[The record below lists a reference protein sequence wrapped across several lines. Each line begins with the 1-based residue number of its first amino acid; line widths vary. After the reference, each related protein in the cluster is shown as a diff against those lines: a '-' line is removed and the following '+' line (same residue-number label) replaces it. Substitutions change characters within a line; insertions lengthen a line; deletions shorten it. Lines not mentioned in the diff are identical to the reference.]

1 MFYAVVINV
10 RQPTE
15 VWQLLSLETALKI
28 HEKGIIITE
37 TVLD

>member
-1 MFYAVVINV
+1 MYYAVINV
-10 RQPTE
+10 RKPIE